1 MTALCVTGRA
11 GRVALHWLS
20 AALLLATAASLA
32 AAQEPIVV
40 SVDQARITKLPERAA
55 TVVIGNPLIADLSVQ
70 PGGLAVITG
79 KGYGATNFIVMDH
92 SGAVLTE
99 QIVEVTEPT
108 DPTVV
113 VYRGYTRQ
121 TYSCTPECSPRVT
134 LGDTGKDDLDK
145 ETGLPTDYF
154 TRTMTQT
161 VTRDTQALAAGA
173 GGGR

>member
-1 MTALCVTGRA
+1 MRASCVA
-11 GRVALHWLS
+11 GWACRVALLWLA
-20 AALLLATAASLA
+20 AALILATAASLA
-32 AAQEPIVV
+32 AAEGPIVV
-40 SVDQARITKLPERAA
+40 SVDQAIITKLPERAA

-79 KGYGATNFIVMDH
+79 KGYGATNFIVLDR

-99 QIVEVTEPT
+99 QIVEVNEPT

-154 TRTMTQT
+154 SRTMTQT
-161 VTRDTQALAAGA
+161 VTRDTQAMAA
-173 GGGR
+173 GGGGGR

>member
-1 MTALCVTGRA
+1 MTALCVAGRA

-20 AALLLATAASLA
+20 AALLLATVASLA

-99 QIVEVTEPT
+99 QIVEVTEPI

-154 TRTMTQT
+154 SRTMTQT
-161 VTRDTQALAAGA
+161 VTRDTQAMAA
-173 GGGR
+173 GGGGGR